1 MKGSMRVEKHTLKDN
16 HILYKK
22 LDDYCFKSKNLYNY
36 ANYQVRQ
43 VFIITSKL
51 SKNEEISNEEQL
63 FLDNINSKVDEF
75 NKLKKINYDKAKTK
89 AEKEKKE
96 FKKKL
101 TQINYFSKDN
111 KYLGYD
117 FLEFLVKD
125 GIDYKSL
132 MAQTSQQC
140 LQLLDKNWKSFFEAI
155 KVWNRNKNKFSGMP
169 KLPKYL
175 KKNGR
180 NLVVFT
186 NQNCK
191 LKDNKIKFPTI
202 LGGFKLETKVGNLQQ
217 VRILPR
223 NRHFVIE
230 VIYKQDTKEKLND
243 NKRYLSID
251 IGLNNL
257 ATICNNIGEKPI
269 VINGKSLKS
278 INQYYNKK
286 TSYYKNI
293 AKRLNNL
300 DYTKRLNRLTIK
312 RNNKINDYLHK
323 ASKFI
328 IEYANELSCNTIVIG
343 NNKDWKRESS
353 MSKKANQNFV
363 GIPHQ
368 KLIEMIQYKTEKYG
382 INIVL
387 VEESYTSGTSFID
400 NELPVK
406 ENYNKSRRIHRGLF
420 LSNKGIKI
428 NADVNGAYQI
438 LKKEFPNA
446 YANGIVGV
454 GLHPI
459 IVNCF

>member
-1 MKGSMRVEKHTLKDN
+1 MSQSMRVEKHIIKEN
-16 HILYKK
+16 HKLYKQ
-22 LDDYCFKSKNLYNY
+22 LDEYSFKCKNLYNY
-36 ANYQVRQ
+36 ANYQIRQ

-51 SKNEEISNEEQL
+51 SKEEEISEEESL
-63 FLDNINSKVDEF
+63 FLEGINITVDQFNELKVSNF
-75 NKLKKINYDKAKTK
+75 NKAKDKAKR
-89 AEKEKKE
+89 EGKE
-96 FKKKL
+96 FKRKL
-101 TQINYFSKDN
+101 FQMNYFSKDN

-125 GIDYKSL
+125 GVDYKSL

-140 LQLLDKNWKSFFEAI
+140 LKLLDKNWKSFFEAI
-155 KVWNRNKNKFSGMP
+155 KVWKRNKCAFSGMP
-169 KLPKYL
+169 KLPKYI

-180 NLVVFT
+180 NIVIFT

-191 LKDNKIKFPTI
+191 LKDNKVKFPSV
-202 LGGFKLETKVGNLQQ
+202 LGGFKLDTKVDNLQQ

-230 VIYKQDTKEKLND
+230 VIYKQNIEEKLED
-243 NKRYLSID
+243 NKRYLTID

-257 ATICNNIGEKPI
+257 ATICNNVGVTPI

-278 INQYYNKK
+278 INQYYNKQV
-286 TSYYKNI
+286 SHYKEI
-293 AKRLNNL
+293 AKRMNSL
-300 DYTKRLNRLTIK
+300 DYTRRINRITIK

-323 ASKFI
+323 ASKQI
-328 IEYANELSCNTIVIG
+328 IEYAYGLNCNTIVIG
-343 NNKDWKRESS
+343 NNKDWKRDSN
-353 MSKKANQNFV
+353 MSKKVNQNFV

-368 KLIEMIQYKTEKYG
+368 RLIEMVQYKAEKYG
-382 INIVL
+382 INVIL
-387 VEESYTSGTSFID
+387 VEESYTSGTSFLD

-406 ENYNKSRRIHRGLF
+406 ENYNKNRRVYRGLF
-420 LSNKGIKI
+420 VSNSGTKI

-446 YANGIVGV
+446 YANGIEGV

-459 IVNCF
+459 IVNC